1 MKKNHASSTRI
12 QKDRSATG
20 TRRKLTLARETLRH
34 LRADEIRLAA
44 GGAAETPAS
53 GVIFCNIDDDI

>member
-1 MKKNHASSTRI
+1 MKKNHVSSATRI

-20 TRRKLTLARETLRH
+20 TRRKLTLDRETLRH
-34 LRADEIRLAA
+34 LGADEIRLAA

-53 GVIFCNIDDDI
+53 GDVFCHGDDI